1 MRQLSIFLIFFTT
14 YSISAELLFSKIKP
28 DSGPIKILYYLSGI
42 IVAGILTFF
51 PVGLSFIF
59 ISAIVSVVNGLLLF
73 DGDFK
78 ESARFS
84 AAISILMCLIV
95 AILFFLKIYDI

>member
-14 YSISAELLFSKIKP
+14 YSISAELLFSKIRP
-28 DSGPIKILYYLSGI
+28 DSGPVKILYYLSGA
-42 IVAGILTFF
+42 IVASILTFI
-51 PVGLSFIF
+51 PVGLSFIL
-59 ISAIVSVVNGLLLF
+59 ISSIVGVVNGLLLF

-84 AAISILMCLIV
+84 AIISILICIIV